1 MPMRPSSGPAAA
13 WRPRCNGWPSP
24 PLLVLATSRLLV
36 VRWRSRQSPVLHVPP
51 AGLRAEWP
59 DEREGLGRATGTCRT
74 TQRTSLVYFVYYLP
88 QATLGLYV
96 ILEPLSRQQLFATG
110 CHSSQ
115 VAHRASPARFRE
127 LSRARPH
134 RGRSRGFAPLDYLLS
149 VSDADGRREA
159 LGLDPC
165 ITADT
170 PSEPT
175 SSYKNK
181 PNGPPRWWEGGES
194 RLRMLF

>member
-1 MPMRPSSGPAAA
+1 MYAVSR
-13 WRPRCNGWPSP
+13 R
-24 PLLVLATSRLLV
+24 LVSCRRRQLFGRRVFRLEWLFVVELLLV
-36 VRWRSRQSPVLHVPP
+36 VH
-51 AGLRAEWP
+51 
-59 DEREGLGRATGTCRT
+59 
-74 TQRTSLVYFVYYLP
+74 
-88 QATLGLYV
+88 
-96 ILEPLSRQQLFATG
+96 
-110 CHSSQ
+110 
-115 VAHRASPARFRE
+115 
-127 LSRARPH
+127 
-134 RGRSRGFAPLDYLLS
+134 
-149 VSDADGRREA
+149 ADGRREA